1 MMFPKLALNLLS
13 LRAMTFEQR
22 TFNEL
27 MSGLLKRKEEVLFF
41 VEVSMIV
48 SENSLVIL
56 CLNKRK
62 ILRALL
68 IILMMNECMNE

>member
-1 MMFPKLALNLLS
+1 MFPKLALNLLS
-13 LRAMTFEQR
+13 LRATAFEYR

-27 MSGLLKRKEEVLFF
+27 MSGLLKRKVEVLFL

-56 CLNKRK
+56 RLNKRK